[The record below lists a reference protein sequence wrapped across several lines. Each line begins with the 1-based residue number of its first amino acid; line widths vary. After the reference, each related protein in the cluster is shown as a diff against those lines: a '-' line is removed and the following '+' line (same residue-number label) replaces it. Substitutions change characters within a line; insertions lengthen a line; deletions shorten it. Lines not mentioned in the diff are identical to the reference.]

1 VGSSQENFDAPILVP
16 EHASAEDTMF
26 LSALPKDL
34 REKAEA
40 FARDVVA
47 PALADIGSFELTAML
62 AKVRSTGGVRI
73 KRKQL
78 Q

>member
-1 VGSSQENFDAPILVP
+1 
-16 EHASAEDTMF
+16 MF